1 MIVESVSEVL
11 ALLLHHLQS
20 TDFSLTFQK
29 LLFVE
34 CQELSSLFVLYSCIN
49 RFLHEGIISDW
60 LSWLIFLMKL
70 LLQYRASHEIL
81 GRELVQMALWRL
93 SIGINVTR
101 FHFFELIKGRDSFIS
116 FRFHLSTI
124 FSFRSDKLILFSMA
138 NRSVW
143 KYVCFTNLAWSH
155 VFREIVVVVKMDL
168 VGWAAVCGL
177 FAHYNYCSASK
188 YLLTDQFK

>member
-60 LSWLIFLMKL
+60 LS
-70 LLQYRASHEIL
+70 
-81 GRELVQMALWRL
+81 
-93 SIGINVTR
+93 
-101 FHFFELIKGRDSFIS
+101 
-116 FRFHLSTI
+116 
-124 FSFRSDKLILFSMA
+124 
-138 NRSVW
+138 
-143 KYVCFTNLAWSH
+143 
-155 VFREIVVVVKMDL
+155 
-168 VGWAAVCGL
+168 
-177 FAHYNYCSASK
+177 
-188 YLLTDQFK
+188 